1 MTIRSRYTSPR
12 RSSRQAQDSSPRRP
26 GVAGSSRAPHSLA
39 RPARSAALLGASAG
53 LLLSSFAP
61 LTVQAEDSMYMP
73 SMSYRTGPF
82 AGGGTPFADGYA
94 DYFAMLNE
102 RDGGIGGV
110 KIVVEECETAYNT
123 QKGVEC
129 YEATKDKGALA
140 YSPLSTGITLALIP
154 KAPIDQIP
162 VFSMGYGLSAAA
174 IGEKF
179 PWTFVYPTTYWNQLS
194 SILKYI
200 ESQEEGS
207 LEGKKIGYIYL
218 DAGYGLEPIALL
230 DQLAEDMGFTVAKF
244 PVGVKEMQNQ
254 SSQWLNVR
262 KERPDWMIMWG
273 WGAMNPTAIK
283 EAAKI
288 RFPLDRFV
296 GNWWAG
302 SHNDLRA
309 VGSAGK
315 GYLAANFTG
324 IGTDFPALQEVI
336 THVVDKGNS
345 KAAPEDVGN
354 VLYNR
359 GLFNA
364 VVLAEAIVEAQAA
377 TGESVITGADMRDGL
392 ESIDLSDAR
401 LQELGLEGFTGA
413 VKGSCTDHEGA
424 GSIFVQQWNGDDWER
439 VSDFIEPMNDVVRPM
454 LEKAADDFIADKPD
468 FEGQIC
474 S

>member
-1 MTIRSRYTSPR
+1 MTTRHR
-12 RSSRQAQDSSPRRP
+12 
-26 GVAGSSRAPHSLA
+26 LA
-39 RPARSAALLGASAG
+39 AAAAAL
-53 LLLSSFAP
+53 FATAAVAP
-61 LTVQAEDSMYMP
+61 AALQAEDTLYIP
-73 SMSYRTGPF
+73 SMTYRTGPF
-82 AGGGTPFADGYA
+82 AGGGTPFADGMH

-110 KIVVEECETAYNT
+110 KIVLEECETAYDT

-129 YEATKDKGALA
+129 YEATKDNGALA

-154 KAPIDQIP
+154 KAPIDEIP

-194 SILKYI
+194 SILTYI
-200 ESQEEGS
+200 EGEEGGS

-218 DAGYGLEPIALL
+218 DAGYGLEPMALL
-230 DQLAEDMGFTVAKF
+230 DQLSEDMGFEVAKF
-244 PVGVKEMQNQ
+244 PVGGKEMQNQ

-273 WGAMNPTAIK
+273 WGAMNATAVK

-288 RFPLDRFV
+288 RFPLDRFI

-302 SHNDLRA
+302 SHNDLEP
-309 VGSAGK
+309 VGAAGK
-315 GYLAANFTG
+315 GYLSANFTG
-324 IGTDFPALQEVI
+324 IGTDFPALQDVI
-336 THVVDKGNS
+336 THVVDKGES
-345 KAAPEDVGN
+345 TVGSPDDVGK

-364 VVLAEAIVEAQAA
+364 VILAEAIIEAQALSGNA
-377 TGESVITGADMRDGL
+377 VITGADMRDGL
-392 ESIDLSDAR
+392 EAIDLSEER
-401 LQELGLEGFTGA
+401 LAELGLPDFTGA
-413 VKGSCTDHEGA
+413 VKGSCADHEGA
-424 GSIFVQQWNGDDWER
+424 GAIFVQQWTGEDWER
-439 VSDFIEPMNDVVRPM
+439 VSDFIQPMNDVVRPM
-454 LEKAADDFIADKPD
+454 LETAADDYVADKPD
-468 FEGQIC
+468 FQGQSC